1 MLLSVTL
8 NIIVLH
14 VHRKFLSLEHYA
26 QLILDKNFCRFA
38 APYPAQT
45 NYLYSRL
52 TRRFKVFGT
61 MHAAKTS
68 SQWPL
73 MC

>member
-14 VHRKFLSLEHYA
+14 VHRKFLSLKHYA
-26 QLILDKNFCRFA
+26 QLILDKFLPFSCSL
-38 APYPAQT
+38 PAQT

-52 TRRFKVFGT
+52 TRQSFNVFGT

>member
-14 VHRKFLSLEHYA
+14 VQRKFLSQKHYA
-26 QLILDKNFCRFA
+26 QLILDKFLPFP

-52 TRRFKVFGT
+52 TRQRFNVFGT

-73 MC
+73 IC